1 MAIKLAK
8 KKRAERGVY
17 FTEQIELAARNR
29 KPLMD
34 KIRTV
39 RDYYYRKP
47 GGFTSST
54 PWEGAVDIH
63 LPVMMEKIETAVPK
77 IVSAQWRA
85 DPFVNVRSPGGGN
98 SDLATRGVEK
108 FAGWAVHN
116 DIPDSYVTTENF
128 VRNMLIDG
136 TSIGKVGYKRT
147 WRHAIENTPVKM
159 FYKEGDTTV
168 FGESVEIPREKTEEE
183 ILAEVFGVG
192 DLQEGGVISSKKSG
206 NSFKIVFVE
215 GGRKLSAT
223 VTFEET
229 DVLDEINVRAVRKVI
244 ECDSPTFDLVDLEDF
259 VVPFRAKSVQ
269 SASWVAQKTWYTL
282 NEVRELVKNGDWT
295 LTKQQL
301 AKLDGHKR
309 AYDEDSEVQADRDDQ
324 IGESVAAGTTR
335 TTTDK
340 RIDPNKVEIWEVYC
354 RDYIEEIG
362 EEINVIYYISED
374 LDYVVGAE
382 YQDDIYPHGERPY
395 IYSTYI
401 PVPNRFYGISMAE
414 ILYAINTEV
423 DHTISTVHNL
433 TELIINPFYFYTPF
447 AMTANGKLLNQL
459 KPGTGVPTS
468 DVNSV
473 RFPEWSQQPLQLF
486 HASFQTLMGYA
497 DKMTFSGLVAGDSN
511 FRNAPRTARGT
522 MYLGEQAEEK
532 LSSIVEQL
540 QATAWKDFVRQVIS
554 LYGRYV
560 SGDKW
565 FYVTGEKNPRRVSA
579 RDLRHNYMYEFSG
592 SLTSV
597 NREQQRV
604 LAHQRYVTLR
614 SEPLYQTDLEAR
626 RNLVR
631 DFLKHMTEGEGYE
644 ILVPAGPG
652 QGGFE
657 HVPMKQEDEITVMSL
672 GRAVSPLPVDDH
684 AQHMKVIDEF
694 RKSEAFGNLEQHSVA
709 LLAAHYRAH
718 ESLHQEQILMQQRAL
733 EMGMTQQGVGGDQ
746 GDAMPQPA
754 PIGGEMSGLEGG
766 PV

>member
-1 MAIKLAK
+1 MAIKMAK
-8 KKRAERGVY
+8 KKRAERGQY
-17 FTEQIELAARNR
+17 FTDQISIAEQNR
-29 KPLMD
+29 SALLD

-39 RDYYYRKP
+39 REYYYRRP
-47 GGFTSST
+47 GGFTSDT
-54 PWEGAVDIH
+54 PWEGAVDLH

-77 IVSAQWRA
+77 IVSAQVRA
-85 DPFVNVRSPGGGN
+85 DPFVNVRSPGGGAT
-98 SDLATRGVEK
+98 DFATRSIEK
-108 FAGWAVHN
+108 FVAWAVHN
-116 DIPDSYVTTENF
+116 DIPDAYGGIENF

-136 TSIGKVGYKRT
+136 TSIAKIGYQRT
-147 WRHAIENTPVKM
+147 WRYAVENTPVKM
-159 FYKEGDTTV
+159 FYNGGDISPL
-168 FGESVEIPREKTEEE
+168 GEEISVPREKTEDE

-192 DLQEGGVISSKKSG
+192 DLAEGGILDTKKKG
-206 NSFKIVFVE
+206 GKFFVTFVE
-215 GGRKLSAT
+215 GGRKFQAT
-223 VTFEET
+223 VTFDKT
-229 DVLDEINVRAVRKVI
+229 DMLDELNVRAVRKVI
-244 ECDSPTFDLVDLEDF
+244 DQDSPTFDLVDLEDF
-259 VVPFRAKSVQ
+259 VVPFRAKSIK
-269 SASWVAQKTWYTL
+269 SASWTAQKTWYTIK
-282 NEVRELVKNGDWT
+282 EIEERVADGDWT
-295 LTKQQL
+295 LTKEQL
-301 AKLDGHKR
+301 RALAGHKR
-309 AYDEDSEVQADRDDQ
+309 AYDEDSQAQADRDTQ
-324 IGESVAAGTTR
+324 IGEEAAPGVTR
-335 TTTDK
+335 ATKDK
-340 RIDPNKVEIWEVYC
+340 KIDPNKVEIWEVYC
-354 RDYIEEIG
+354 RDYVDEIG
-362 EEINVIYYISED
+362 EDINVIYFISED

-382 YQDDIYPHGERPY
+382 YLDDIYPHGERPY
-395 IYSTYI
+395 IYATYI

-447 AMTANGKLLNQL
+447 AMTANGKLMNQL
-459 KPGTGVPTS
+459 KPGTGIPTS

-540 QATAWKDFVRQVIS
+540 QATAWKDMVRQIVA

-565 FYVTGEKNPRRVSA
+565 FFVTGEKNPRRVSA
-579 RDLRHNYMYEFSG
+579 RDLRQNYQYEFSG

-626 RNLVR
+626 KNLVR

-644 ILVPAGPG
+644 ALVPAGPG
-652 QGGFE
+652 EGGFD
-657 HVPMKQEDEITVMSL
+657 HVPMRQQDENIIMAMGRSMS
-672 GRAVSPLPVDDH
+672 VLPTDNH
-684 AQHMKVIDEF
+684 EEHLKAIEEF
-694 RKSEAFGNLEQHSVA
+694 RDSEAFEQLDQVAVA
-709 LLAAHYRAH
+709 LLASHYRD
-718 ESLHQEQILMQQRAL
+718 HQNMRQQQALAQQRAM
-733 EMGMTQQGVGGDQ
+733 EMGYGGMGVGGDQ
-746 GDAMPQPA
+746 GDAMAPQVPM
-754 PIGGEMSGLEGG
+754 GGELSGLEGG